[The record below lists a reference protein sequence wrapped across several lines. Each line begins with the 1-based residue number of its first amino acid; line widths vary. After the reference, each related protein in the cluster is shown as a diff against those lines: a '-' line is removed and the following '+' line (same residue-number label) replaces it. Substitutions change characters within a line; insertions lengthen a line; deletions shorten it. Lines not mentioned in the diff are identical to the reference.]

1 MSAFAIR
8 SVPNFQLGNGVR
20 LRGPRLLT
28 IHTRAERVPNFEP
41 VARNNNCRSLNGE
54 NRMIDQARI
63 RVLSVDN
70 HPLLREGIATIIND
84 QPDMLVVAQ
93 AADGREAIQQ
103 FRAHRP
109 DITLLDHRFHDISG
123 IDTMIAI
130 HREFPG
136 ARIVVL
142 TIFDGDIDIRRALKA
157 GAHGYLL
164 KSTPPEEL
172 VKVIRQ
178 VHAGKKHVPAAVAA
192 CLAEHLSEEDLSERE
207 TQVLQHLA
215 GGNRNRDIAERLFIA
230 EQTVKVHVK
239 HIMEKLGAHDRTHA
253 FAIAAR
259 RGFIQL

>member
-1 MSAFAIR
+1 MSAVTIR
-8 SVPNFQLGNGVR
+8 PVANFESSSGVR
-20 LRGPRLLT
+20 LKGQCLPKTLLGAKQLLNFGP
-28 IHTRAERVPNFEP
+28 IS
-41 VARNNNCRSLNGE
+41 RNNNCDRLTGE
-54 NRMIDQARI
+54 NRMIDCARI
-63 RVLSVDN
+63 RVLSVDDQ
-70 HPLLREGIATIIND
+70 PLLREGVATIIND

-93 AADGREAIQQ
+93 AADGREAIER

-109 DITLLDHRFHDISG
+109 DVTLLDLKFRDSSG
-123 IDTMIAI
+123 IETMISI
-130 HREFPG
+130 YREFPR
-136 ARIVVL
+136 ARIVML
-142 TIFDGDIDIRRALKA
+142 TMFDGDIGIRRALEA
-157 GAHGYLL
+157 GARGYLL

-192 CLAEHLSEEDLSERE
+192 RLVEHLSGEDLSERE

-253 FAIAAR
+253 LAIAAR
-259 RGFIQL
+259 RGFIEL

>member
-1 MSAFAIR
+1 MSALAIR
-8 SVPNFQLGNGVR
+8 SVPNFRSGNGVR

-28 IHTRAERVPNFEP
+28 IHTRAERVPHFEP
-41 VARNNNCRSLNGE
+41 VARNNNYQSLNGE
-54 NRMIDQARI
+54 KRMIDQARI

-70 HPLLREGIATIIND
+70 HPLLREGIAAIIND

-103 FRAHRP
+103 FRAHLP
-109 DITLLDHRFHDISG
+109 NITLLDLRFHDISG

-142 TIFDGDIDIRRALKA
+142 TIFDGDIDIRRALEA

-164 KSTPPEEL
+164 KSSPPEEL

-178 VHAGKKHVPAAVAA
+178 VHSGKKHVHAAVAA

-215 GGNRNRDIAERLFIA
+215 SGNRNRDIAERLFIA
-230 EQTVKVHVK
+230 EGTVKVHVK

>member
-1 MSAFAIR
+1 
-8 SVPNFQLGNGVR
+8 
-20 LRGPRLLT
+20 
-28 IHTRAERVPNFEP
+28 
-41 VARNNNCRSLNGE
+41 
-54 NRMIDQARI
+54 MIDQARI
-63 RVLSVDN
+63 RVLSVDD
-70 HPLLREGIATIIND
+70 HPVLREGVATIIND

-109 DITLLDHRFHDISG
+109 DITLLDLKFRDGSG

-142 TIFDGDIDIRRALKA
+142 TIFDGDIDIRHALAA
-157 GAHGYLL
+157 GARGYLL
-164 KSTPPEEL
+164 KNTPPEEL
-172 VKVIRQ
+172 VKGIRE
-178 VHAGKKHVPAAVAA
+178 VHAGKKYVPAAVAA
-192 CLAEHLSEEDLSERE
+192 CLVEHLSEDDLSERE

-230 EQTVKVHVK
+230 EETVKVHFRN
-239 HIMEKLGAHDRTHA
+239 IMEKLGAHDRTQA
-253 FAIAAR
+253 LAIAAR

>member
-1 MSAFAIR
+1 MSALTIR
-8 SVPNFQLGNGVR
+8 SVPNFQLRNGVR
-20 LRGPRLLT
+20 GKGQRLLT
-28 IHTRAERVPNFEP
+28 IQTRAERVPNFEP
-41 VARNNNCRSLNGE
+41 VARNNNCQSLNGE

-70 HPLLREGIATIIND
+70 HPLLREGIATTIND

-109 DITLLDHRFHDISG
+109 DITLLDLKFRDISG

-142 TIFDGDIDIRRALKA
+142 TMFDGDIDIRRALEA

-178 VHAGKKHVPAAVAA
+178 VHAGKKHVPAAIAA
-192 CLAEHLSEEDLSERE
+192 CVAEHLSEEDLSERE
-207 TQVLQHLA
+207 TQVLEHLA
-215 GGNRNRDIAERLFIA
+215 GNRNRDIAERLLIA
-230 EQTVKVHVK
+230 EETVKVHLK

>member
-1 MSAFAIR
+1 MSALTIR
-8 SVPNFQLGNGVR
+8 SVPNFELGKGVR
-20 LRGPRLLT
+20 LKGPRLLT
-28 IHTRAERVPNFEP
+28 IPTRAERVPNFEP
-41 VARNNNCRSLNGE
+41 VARNNNCQSLNGE
-54 NRMIDQARI
+54 KKMIDQARI

-109 DITLLDHRFHDISG
+109 DITLLDLKFRDISG
-123 IDTMIAI
+123 IDTIIAI

-142 TIFDGDIDIRRALKA
+142 TIFDGDIDIRRALEA

-178 VHAGKKHVPAAVAA
+178 VHAGKKHIPAAVAA
-192 CLAEHLSEEDLSERE
+192 CLVEHLSEEDLSERE

-230 EQTVKVHVK
+230 EETVKVHVK
-239 HIMEKLGAHDRTHA
+239 HIMEKLGARGRTHA
-253 FAIAAR
+253 FAIATR

>member
-1 MSAFAIR
+1 MSALAIR
-8 SVPNFQLGNGVR
+8 SVPNFRLGNGVR
-20 LRGPRLLT
+20 LRSPRLLT

-41 VARNNNCRSLNGE
+41 VARNNNCQSLNGE

-70 HPLLREGIATIIND
+70 HPLLREGIAAIIND

-93 AADGREAIQQ
+93 ATDGREAIQQ

-109 DITLLDHRFHDISG
+109 DITLLDLKFRDISG

-142 TIFDGDIDIRRALKA
+142 TIFDGDIDIRRALEA

-164 KSTPPEEL
+164 KNTLPEEL
-172 VKVIRQ
+172 VKGIRE

-215 GGNRNRDIAERLFIA
+215 GGNRNRDIAERLLIA
-230 EQTVKVHVK
+230 EETVKVHVK

-259 RGFIQL
+259 RGFIQI

>member
-1 MSAFAIR
+1 MSAVMIR
-8 SVPNFQLGNGVR
+8 SVANFESRTSARLTRQCLTEQLIG
-20 LRGPRLLT
+20 
-28 IHTRAERVPNFEP
+28 AERVPNFGPRDNHCE
-41 VARNNNCRSLNGE
+41 RLTGE
-54 NRMIDQARI
+54 NKTINHARI

-70 HPLLREGIATIIND
+70 HPLLREGVATIIND

-109 DITLLDHRFHDISG
+109 DITLLDLKFHDISG
-123 IDTMIAI
+123 IETMFAI
-130 HREFPG
+130 YREFPG
-136 ARIVVL
+136 ARIVML
-142 TIFDGDIDIRRALKA
+142 TSFGGDIDIRRALEA

-178 VHAGKKHVPAAVAA
+178 VHAGKKHLPTAVAV
-192 CLAEHLSEEDLSERE
+192 CLAEHLNEEDLSKRE

-215 GGNRNRDIAERLFIA
+215 DGNRNRDIAERLFIA
-230 EQTVKVHVK
+230 EETVKVHVK

-253 FAIAAR
+253 LAIAAR

>member
-1 MSAFAIR
+1 MSALAIR

-20 LRGPRLLT
+20 LRGPRLPT

-41 VARNNNCRSLNGE
+41 VARNNNCQSLNGE

-109 DITLLDHRFHDISG
+109 DITLLDLKFRDISG

-164 KSTPPEEL
+164 ANRPTC
-172 VKVIRQ
+172 
-178 VHAGKKHVPAAVAA
+178 VPSGRLRNFLRRAV
-192 CLAEHLSEEDLSERE
+192 SERSV
-207 TQVLQHLA
+207 TRPQH
-215 GGNRNRDIAERLFIA
+215 
-230 EQTVKVHVK
+230 
-239 HIMEKLGAHDRTHA
+239 
-253 FAIAAR
+253 
-259 RGFIQL
+259 

>member
-1 MSAFAIR
+1 MSAVMIG
-8 SVPNFQLGNGVR
+8 SVAYFESSSGVR
-20 LRGPRLLT
+20 LNRQCLPKILIGT
-28 IHTRAERVPNFEP
+28 ERVPSFGP
-41 VARNNNCRSLNGE
+41 IAQNNNCESLTGE
-54 NRMIDQARI
+54 ERMIDHARI

-70 HPLLREGIATIIND
+70 HPLLREGVATIIND

-109 DITLLDHRFHDISG
+109 DITLLDLRFRDISG
-123 IDTMIAI
+123 IETMIAI

-136 ARIVVL
+136 ARIVML

-164 KSTPPEEL
+164 KSAPPEEL

-178 VHAGKKHVPAAVAA
+178 VHAGKKHVPVVVAA
-192 CLAEHLSEEDLSERE
+192 CLAEHLSEEDLSKRE
-207 TQVLQHLA
+207 TEVLQHLA
-215 GGNRNRDIAERLFIA
+215 GGNRNRDIAERLFIT
-230 EQTVKVHVK
+230 EETVKVHVK

-253 FAIAAR
+253 LAIGAR